1 MAESLYASVEGPNG
15 TAEIYEVTSEAEPG
29 GMISVRP
36 DSVWYEVRFKGQKQT
51 FWQEGEAAATAHE
64 LAGVKF

>member
-1 MAESLYASVEGPNG
+1 MAETLYASVEGPNG
-15 TAEIYEVTSEAEPG
+15 TAEIYEMTPDADAG
-29 GMISVRP
+29 TSVRP
-36 DSVWYEVRFKGQKQT
+36 DNVWYEVRFKGDKQT